1 MLGDPYIF
9 RRIIFDNYTY
19 NIMNQ
24 YIMTIHSYIK
34 NMYYRQKYI
43 YVADGK
49 LMTRRLEYI
58 LML

>member
-1 MLGDPYIF
+1 
-9 RRIIFDNYTY
+9 
-19 NIMNQ
+19 
-24 YIMTIHSYIK
+24 MTIHSYIK